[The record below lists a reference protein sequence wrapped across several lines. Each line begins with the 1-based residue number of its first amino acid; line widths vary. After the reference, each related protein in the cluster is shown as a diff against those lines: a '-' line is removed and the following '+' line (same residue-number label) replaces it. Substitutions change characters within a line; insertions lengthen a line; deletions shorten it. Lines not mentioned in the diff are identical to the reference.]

1 MDAIKEHLLVPAK
14 YMILTDERI
23 CLTVHRN
30 WLVRLLTVGSFTFI
44 NHDRMSI
51 DEIAAQ
57 PTLEELGCDWMRI
70 YAKVLLSYLSIVIH
84 YAQYNE

>member
-1 MDAIKEHLLVPAK
+1 MDIIKEHLLVPTK

-30 WLVRLLTVGSFTFI
+30 WLSQFSIIGPFTFI
-44 NHDRMSI
+44 SHDRLSN

-57 PTLEELGCDWMRI
+57 PTIDELGSDWLKI
-70 YAKVLLSYLSIVIH
+70 YAKVLKHLLHVLCKM
-84 YAQYNE
+84 Q